1 MSSSDADRSGLLAG
15 QVAVITGAA
24 SGIGRATA
32 LAFASHGAA
41 AVIVADVRSE
51 PREGGR
57 TSVDLLQDAGAVAQ
71 FVETDVS
78 RPANLTRAV
87 AVAESLGGLTTMV
100 NCAGIFRRED
110 FFEVTEESYEQMFAV
125 NVRGTFFGCQAAATA
140 MRERGGSIVNL
151 ASVASYRGERG
162 TPRRGRYL
170 DAPGRRP
177 RAAGARRLDRLS
189 VGTAGVGSR
198 RRQRRRLPRVRSGGV
213 RLGCVAHRRRGDG
226 GVRLI
231 ELRQG
236 RERSTSARGRRA
248 VPRDPSP
255 GQPRT
260 ACNRRTV
267 CPRTVARR

>member
-78 RPANLTRAV
+78 RPANPTRAV

-151 ASVASYRGERG
+151 ASVASYRG
-162 TPRRGRYL
+162 
-170 DAPGRRP
+170 
-177 RAAGARRLDRLS
+177 S
-189 VGTAGVGSR
+189 VGHATYHASKGAVQALTYALARDLAQFGIRVNAVHPGAVDTSMLRVDDPVLPALDVSTAFPLGRPASVADVANAVVYLASD
-198 RRQRRRLPRVRSGGV
+198 LAEYVSGASLTV
-213 RLGCVAHRRRGDG
+213 DG
-226 GVRLI
+226 ATGAS
-231 ELRQG
+231 G
-236 RERSTSARGRRA
+236 
-248 VPRDPSP
+248 
-255 GQPRT
+255 
-260 ACNRRTV
+260 
-267 CPRTVARR
+267 